1 MKVTTGVWIA
11 SLAVKVRVTI
21 SLTVASVV
29 VELSDAIATLLNV
42 GTVLSKVTL
51 PEPLVTATP
60 ALDDKSL
67 KAML

>member
-21 SLTVASVV
+21 SLTFASVV
-29 VELSDAIATLLNV
+29 VELSDAIATLLKV
-42 GTVLSKVTL
+42 GTVSSNVTL

-60 ALDDKSL
+60 AFEYKSL
-67 KAML
+67 KAIL